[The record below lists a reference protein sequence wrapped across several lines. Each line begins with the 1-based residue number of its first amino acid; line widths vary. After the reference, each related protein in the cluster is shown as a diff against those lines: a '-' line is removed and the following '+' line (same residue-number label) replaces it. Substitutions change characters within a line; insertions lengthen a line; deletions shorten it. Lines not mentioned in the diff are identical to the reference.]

1 MTVTRA
7 DVTKGLACFTIAQ
20 DEDIGL
26 RMWLAHYRTYAPTA
40 ALYVLDHDSRG
51 SYRDELRSAAAA
63 YDAVVVPVRH
73 GYSFDYAWITD
84 TVERFM
90 RFLLA
95 SHSAVCFSEV
105 DELVFPTTGT
115 LEDVISASD
124 AKFFRAAGYGVVH
137 THPDEPDLDWHAPI
151 LQQRKHWYRSAKY
164 SKICIGRL
172 PVFFKY
178 GFHDTTNVPEAW
190 PAHEKL
196 LLLHLHQADYKTT
209 LRRHQNNAGR
219 FWSPAFRLHEFSL
232 HQRLDNP
239 GDLEKYLLSTLDNPV
254 EYAKLEPIPT
264 EYQERYTAC
273 VPKV

>member
-1 MTVTRA
+1 MTVTRT

-40 ALYVLDHDSRG
+40 TLYVLDHDSRG
-51 SYRDELRSAAAA
+51 SYRDELRAAAAA

-73 GYSFDYAWITD
+73 GYSFDYAWLTD
-84 TVERFM
+84 TVVRFM
-90 RFLLA
+90 QFLLV
-95 SHSAVCFSEV
+95 SHAAVCFSEV
-105 DELVFPTTGT
+105 DELVFPTTGS
-115 LEDVISASD
+115 LEEIVNGSD
-124 AKFFRAAGYGVVH
+124 AKFFRATGYGVVH

-151 LQQRKHWYRSAKY
+151 LRQRKNWYRTVKY

-178 GFHDTTNVPEAW
+178 GFHETTNVPEAW

-219 FWSPAFRLHEFSL
+219 FWSPAFRLHELSL
-232 HQRLDNP
+232 HQRLDSP
-239 GDLEKYLLSTLDNPV
+239 GDLEKYLLATLDNPV
-254 EYAKLEPIPT
+254 DYAKLEPIPPA
-264 EYQERYTAC
+264 YQERYTAC

>member
-1 MTVTRA
+1 METKRA
-7 DVTKGLACFTIAQ
+7 DVNKGLACFTIAQ

-26 RMWLAHYRTYAPTA
+26 RMWLAHYKTYAPTA
-40 ALYVLDHDSRG
+40 AIYILDHDSRG
-51 SYRDELRSAAAA
+51 SYRDELLSAAADYGA
-63 YDAVVVPVRH
+63 IVIPVKH
-73 GYSFDYAWITD
+73 GYSFDYAWLTD

-90 RFLLA
+90 RFLLS
-95 SHSAVCFSEV
+95 SHSAVCFSEI
-105 DELVFPTTGT
+105 DELVFPTDGT
-115 LEDVISASD
+115 LEDIVNKSN

-137 THPDEPDLDWHAPI
+137 AHPDEPDLDWHAPI
-151 LQQRKHWYRSAKY
+151 LRQRKNWYQTKKY
-164 SKICIGRL
+164 SKICLARL

-178 GFHDTTNVPEAW
+178 GFHEATNVPEAW

-219 FWSPAFRLHEFSL
+219 FWSPAFRLNELSL

-239 GDLEKYLLSTLDNPV
+239 GDLEKYLLASLDNPV
-254 EYAKLEPIPT
+254 EYAKLEPIPA
-264 EYQERYTAC
+264 EHQERYTAC

>member
-7 DVTKGLACFTIAQ
+7 DLTKNLACFTIAQ

-40 ALYVLDHDSRG
+40 ALYILDHDSRG
-51 SYRDELRSAAAA
+51 SYREELRTAAAD

-73 GYSFDYAWITD
+73 GYSFDYSWLTD
-84 TVERFM
+84 VVNRFM
-90 RFLLA
+90 QFLLS
-95 SHSAVCFSEV
+95 SHDAVCFSEV

-115 LEDVISASD
+115 LEELVNGSN

-137 THPDEPDLDWHAPI
+137 AHPAEPDLDWHAPI
-151 LQQRKHWYRSAKY
+151 LRQRKNWYSTAKY
-164 SKICIGRL
+164 SKICIARL

-178 GFHDTTNVPEAW
+178 GFHETSNVPSVL
-190 PAHEKL
+190 PPHEKL
-196 LLLHLHQADYKTT
+196 LLLHLHQTDYKTT

-219 FWSPAFRLHEFSL
+219 FWSPAFRLHELSV

-239 GDLEKYLLSTLDNPV
+239 SDLEKYLLSTLDNPV
-254 EYAKLEPIPT
+254 EYANLEPIPP

-273 VPKV
+273 VPKA